1 MAKFPINRVAARVV
15 RTYPKEGVSAGLIEE
30 IGCVLAKALSAD
42 QSELFL
48 FENNIMIIF
57 LEKWS
62 FDAHKSPSNAVP

>member
-1 MAKFPINRVAARVV
+1 MAKFAINRIAARVV

-30 IGCVLAKALSAD
+30 IGCRSGKGIFGSVKANS
-42 QSELFL
+42 F
-48 FENNIMIIF
+48 FGNNIMIIF